1 VDLVPG
7 FQELLQGLAPAMT
20 SPSFVSLCTI
30 VSGWLFSG
38 RGVVTRI
45 IVAAGSGATKHFSSY
60 HRLFST
66 ASWSLD
72 AMGLAVFTMLEPFLG
87 EVVMLGLDDTLARK
101 RGLRMFGTGMHHDPL
116 SSTRSLAFV
125 RWGHSWVVLGIIV
138 DFPFRPGHWI
148 FLPLLFRLYVN
159 RQTAAKHGGHYRTRP
174 ELGIEMLRIL
184 CSARENRRFHVVA
197 DSAYGGQ
204 NVLARLPGN
213 CDLTSRLLLAA
224 RLYDA
229 APERLPGTN
238 GRPRKRGQRLSSPA
252 DMLQGRCRRISLS
265 IYGRS
270 YRSRVVDKVARVF
283 AVPDR
288 PLRIVASDAL
298 EGGRGQEAFYSTCYE
313 SSAEQVIRW
322 YAMRWSV
329 EVTFRDSK
337 QCLGFEE
344 PQGWSRKAVE
354 RTAPLAM
361 LLHTLVVLW
370 FAKEGHRLW
379 RPPALRWYPGKAY
392 PSFSDMLRTLRRASV
407 RQHVLALAP
416 TGRGSRKLARLLENA
431 VAMAA

>member
-1 VDLVPG
+1 
-7 FQELLQGLAPAMT
+7 MT

-407 RQHVLALAP
+407 RQHVVIRRFKTGHASAP
-416 TGRGSRKLARLLENA
+416 KTGHHVGGIERKNPLVRTCWQ
-431 VAMAA
+431 VV